1 MPHHSFDPTASSK
14 DMKGAIK
21 RLLRMLRHD
30 RGRIVLIALMLLV
43 FAAGTT
49 LAPLLLGLAT
59 NIIVDGVAAG
69 TGIDFT
75 ALGMMLLW
83 VILAYAIS
91 NLADFISGIYI
102 RIVVQDLGY
111 RLRRKAQEKIDR
123 LSLGYIDSHQRGDLI
138 SRVTN
143 DIDNITQTL
152 LQTLNNVLASVFMII
167 GVLGMMFWLSWS
179 LALLSLAVFPLGMVA
194 LVFVLKKSKPQFR
207 AQWKLTGEVSAIVEE
222 SFTGH
227 EVVSAYGLEE
237 DFADVFGKSNYQLF
251 DSGFKGQFYSQL
263 AMPIMGFISNISF
276 VVIAVIGGYLALSGR
291 ITIGG
296 IQAFIHYSKQLNS
309 PISTIAQVANLIQSG
324 AASSERIFEFLDS
337 AEMEADNL
345 DNQGENSGARAE
357 AVALNQ
363 DFRQTEASD
372 AVQMEAKLQEQMVSD
387 NLAQTS
393 NAHGGAVSFAHVN
406 FSYQPGKPII
416 KDFSLQVQPGQQ
428 VAIVGPTGAGK
439 TTLIN
444 LLLRFY
450 EIDSGEIR
458 LDGLNIRQMTK
469 DELRARMGIVLQ
481 DTWLFEGTIRENLA
495 FGADNPSDEQIVA
508 AAKAT
513 GVDRLIRQLP
523 EGYETQLGENDT
535 SLSAGEKQ
543 LLTIARAYIS
553 QPDILI
559 LDEATSSV
567 DTRTEMLV
575 QNAMNELRIGRTSF
589 IIAHRLST
597 IRDAD
602 LIIVMVDGDV
612 VEQGTHESLLAAG
625 GTYANLYQSQFSGAE
640 ADFDTLHD
648 QSGAPHDEQAAA
660 R

>member
-1 MPHHSFDPTASSK
+1 MAHHHSYDPTAKSK
-14 DMKGAIK
+14 DLKGAIK
-21 RLLRMLRHD
+21 RLARMLRQD
-30 RGRIVLIALMLLV
+30 RGRIIFIVVLILIFTAFNTAAPMLL
-43 FAAGTT
+43 GT
-49 LAPLLLGLAT
+49 AT
-59 NIIVDGVAAG
+59 NVIANGAMSG
-69 TGIDFT
+69 KGIDFQLLGSILLAVI
-75 ALGMMLLW
+75 ALH
-83 VILAYAIS
+83 VLAAI
-91 NLADFISGIYI
+91 ADFVSGIYI

-111 RLRRKAQEKIDR
+111 RLRQKAQAKIDR

-143 DIDNITQTL
+143 DIDNMTQTL
-152 LQTLNNVLASVFMII
+152 LQTLNNVLYAVFMIC

-179 LALLSLAVFPLGMVA
+179 LALLSLAVFPLGMAA
-194 LVFVLKKSKPQFR
+194 LVKILKLSKPQFR
-207 AQWKLTGEVSAIVEE
+207 AQWKMTGEVSTIVEE

-227 EVVSAYGLEE
+227 EVVAAYGLENNFAE
-237 DFADVFGKSNYQLF
+237 VFADSNQKLF
-251 DSGFKGQFYSQL
+251 ESGFKGNFYSQL

-276 VVIAVIGGYLALSGR
+276 IIIAVYGGYQAVSGR
-291 ITIGG
+291 ISIGG
-296 IQAFIHYSKQLNS
+296 IQAFIHYSRQLNQ

-337 AEMEADNL
+337 EEMESE
-345 DNQGENSGARAE
+345 QSGSE
-357 AVALNQ
+357 
-363 DFRQTEASD
+363 TCTSSD
-372 AVQMEAKLQEQMVSD
+372 DSAGRTIKQNTV
-387 NLAQTS
+387 
-393 NAHGGAVSFAHVN
+393 GGAVTFDCVN
-406 FSYQPGKPII
+406 FGYEPEKPII
-416 KDFSLQVQPGQQ
+416 KNLSLNVSPGQQ

-458 LDGLNIRQMTK
+458 LDGISTREMTK
-469 DELRARMGIVLQ
+469 DALRSRIGIVLQ
-481 DTWLFEGTIRENLA
+481 DTWLFEGSIRENLA
-495 FGADNPSDEQIVA
+495 FGGDNPSEAQIIA

-523 EGYETQLGENDT
+523 DGYETLLDENGT

-575 QNAMNELRIGRTSF
+575 QNAMNQLRIGRTSF

-612 VEQGTHESLLAAG
+612 AEQGNHNSLLELG
-625 GTYANLYQSQFSGAE
+625 GTYAKLYQSQFTADGSGAE
-640 ADFDTLHD
+640 ADFD
-648 QSGAPHDEQAAA
+648 SAAK
-660 R
+660 

>member
-1 MPHHSFDPTASSK
+1 MPHHSFDPTANSK

-21 RLLRMLRHD
+21 RLLRMLRDD

-152 LQTLNNVLASVFMII
+152 LQTLNNVLTSAFMIVGI
-167 GVLGMMFWLSWS
+167 LGMMFWLSWS

-227 EVVSAYGLEE
+227 EVVSAYGLED
-237 DFADVFGKSNYQLF
+237 DFADVFGKSNYKLF

-276 VVIAVIGGYLALSGR
+276 VVISVVGGYLALSGR

-337 AEMEADNL
+337 AEMETDKQ
-345 DNQGENSGARAE
+345 DENSRASAE
-357 AVALNQ
+357 AAALNQ
-363 DFRQTEASD
+363 DFGQTASD
-372 AVQMEAKLQEQMVSD
+372 DLT
-387 NLAQTS
+387 QTS
-393 NAHGGAVSFAHVN
+393 SAHGGAVSFAHVN
-406 FSYQPGKPII
+406 FGYQPGKPII
-416 KDFSLQVQPGQQ
+416 KDLSLQVQPGQQ

-458 LDGLNIRQMTK
+458 LDGVNTRQMTK

-495 FGADNPSDEQIVA
+495 FGANNPSDEQIIA
-508 AAKAT
+508 AAKAM

-543 LLTIARAYIS
+543 LLTIARAYLS

-625 GTYANLYQSQFSGAE
+625 GTYANLYQSQFSGTD
-640 ADFDTLHD
+640 ADFDTMHD
-648 QSGAPHDEQAAA
+648 
-660 R
+660 